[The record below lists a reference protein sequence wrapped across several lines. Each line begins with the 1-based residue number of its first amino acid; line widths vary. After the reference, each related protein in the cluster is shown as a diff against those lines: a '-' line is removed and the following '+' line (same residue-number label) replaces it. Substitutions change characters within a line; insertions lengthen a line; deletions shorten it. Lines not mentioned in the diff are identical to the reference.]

1 MKLMIYIGN
10 FTLNDELMLF
20 CYQIMNGESKD
31 NFLYETAIDLFDY
44 LVYLIITAKRLNFF
58 LKIVLNFIN
67 FAINNIL

>member
-1 MKLMIYIGN
+1 MMKLMIYIGN

-44 LVYLIITAKRLNFF
+44 LSKKKMNSEEI
-58 LKIVLNFIN
+58 
-67 FAINNIL
+67 